1 MLKHVS
7 QSRSNSENKMG
18 LKELIKKREQINREV
33 EDILANLTL
42 LEEMLELML
51 TKNMTVDEAKRYMLK
66 QSKEG

>member
-1 MLKHVS
+1 
-7 QSRSNSENKMG
+7 MG